1 VANLRNG
8 SNQHT
13 KKNEGGSIDLPTS
26 IADAAKAFQVSEPS
40 VKRAK
45 HVADNGDKT
54 VVEAVKAGAITVN
67 AGKAARLFG
76 VSWSL
81 VDRGT
86 DPLMPKAKERQKR
99 KPDNSVVENLPQQN
113 SVCLW
118 KICHRH
124 APTTTGPDARAI
136 SPRGVSWQRA
146 TENFQ
151 TVAPA

>member
-1 VANLRNG
+1 LILFVR
-8 SNQHT
+8 
-13 KKNEGGSIDLPTS
+13 LPMRP
-26 IADAAKAFQVSEPS
+26 KAFQVSEPS

-67 AGKAARLFG
+67 AGNAARLFG

-124 APTTTGPDARAI
+124 APTTTGQTHKQSRPAAFLGANGATFFKFGERQPTRSGSRKRRNRAGVIDA
-136 SPRGVSWQRA
+136 
-146 TENFQ
+146 
-151 TVAPA
+151 